1 MHQKKI
7 IKGRIWVYIIIL
19 LCAITLMFSL
29 KKCSSSLP
37 LKQEYYTRAGG
48 DTINIAIEISPLS
61 LSMADDTIS
70 GFYYEILKLIETKKN
85 VPFKF
90 HQFVPLS
97 FALDGLNTGLFDI
110 VVADI
115 PATSNLKEKYLLTQS
130 LYVDHQLLVQQKDK
144 STGKVDIEDYNQLAS
159 DTVWV
164 VKDSPFIDRITN
176 LKEEL
181 GCDTIYIIESDDYS
195 SEQLVILTALGEIK
209 RAVVNASV
217 AKEMASDYPQL
228 DINTKISFNQF
239 QVWILKQDNQ
249 ALCNRFND
257 WITEIKS
264 SKEYESLLQK
274 YMQK

>member
-1 MHQKKI
+1 MQQIKIKKGNI
-7 IKGRIWVYIIIL
+7 LTYIIIL
-19 LCAITLMFSL
+19 LCAIAIMFTL
-29 KKCSSSLP
+29 KKCSTTLP
-37 LKQEYYTRAGG
+37 QKQELYKRAGG
-48 DTINIAIEISPLS
+48 DTINVAIEISPLS

-85 VPFKF
+85 VPFKL

-181 GCDTIYIIESDDYS
+181 GCDTIYVIESEDYS